1 LTALERPPISTPA
14 ELQGAA
20 LVAAERERVS
30 RQPGLGLVGLV
41 FVAPIAWLLAFGA
54 GGAEASLLVL
64 GPLVTFALPAI
75 AMVAFWWED
84 WPGTRLRS
92 SWSGWADT
100 VLIAVAALVLTGLGQ
115 LVAGRLDL
123 RGIFDPTPGL
133 GHAPTFPAT
142 MPLGGAVF
150 VVMLQLTLVCEG
162 WPLRR
167 LSPVPG
173 GLLALA
179 VAWVLG
185 LALYAGLADVHPP
198 PGSGLA
204 ERHGPVAGATLG
216 TVLVLIGAWQVL
228 FYVVWRGWPFAEIDG
243 RAPRLLTANA
253 TVIGAGCLTYALAH
267 TFATDAA
274 ITAAAG
280 SFVAAGLLLGMLLE
294 GWLQSRL
301 ALLAGVVVL
310 ATALE
315 LGLHAYASGV
325 TFVRGSA
332 DEWVAH
338 AALNAIGV
346 SVILHVGVGRRWPF
360 NRGGEPTARVRPAAP

>member
-1 LTALERPPISTPA
+1 
-14 ELQGAA
+14 
-20 LVAAERERVS
+20 
-30 RQPGLGLVGLV
+30 
-41 FVAPIAWLLAFGA
+41 
-54 GGAEASLLVL
+54 
-64 GPLVTFALPAI
+64 
-75 AMVAFWWED
+75 
-84 WPGTRLRS
+84 
-92 SWSGWADT
+92 
-100 VLIAVAALVLTGLGQ
+100 
-115 LVAGRLDL
+115 LDP

-179 VAWVLG
+179 VAWLLG

-228 FYVVWRGWPFAEIDG
+228 FYVVWRGWPFSEFDG
-243 RAPRLLTANA
+243 RAARLLTANA

-267 TFATDAA
+267 TFAADAA

-310 ATALE
+310 SAALE
-315 LGLHAYASGV
+315 LGLQAYAGGV

-360 NRGGEPTARVRPAAP
+360 NRGGEPTAQVRSAAP